1 MLKGTAICALA
12 CSAAA
17 FTPST
22 IPLRMT
28 HRSSVAPLHSVAQS
42 DSPTQPRRQFLLQVG
57 SFATALSSACVS
69 PALALSP
76 PADAPVG
83 TEDDPYSPASIDKQV
98 CVLLHLLQLCF
109 CRGCCSTSAISSLM
123 PYFSSCSAALSNSVL
138 HAGRS
143 SQARYEAVS
152 TKL

>member
-1 MLKGTAICALA
+1 VRQNFVTPNPRTAAGFFLVNMLKGTAICALA

-17 FTPST
+17 FTPSA
-22 IPLRMT
+22 IPLRIT

-57 SFATALSSACVS
+57 SVATALSSVCVS

-98 CVLLHLLQLCF
+98 GLRF
-109 CRGCCSTSAISSLM
+109 TSSFEVQQKM
-123 PYFSSCSAALSNSVL
+123 
-138 HAGRS
+138 
-143 SQARYEAVS
+143 
-152 TKL
+152 K